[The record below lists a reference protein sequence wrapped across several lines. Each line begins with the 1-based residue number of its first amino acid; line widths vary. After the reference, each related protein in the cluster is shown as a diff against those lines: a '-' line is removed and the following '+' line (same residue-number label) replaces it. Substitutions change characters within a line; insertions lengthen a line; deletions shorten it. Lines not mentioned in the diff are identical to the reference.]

1 MNPESDF
8 YIGYLPKAPTGLSRF
23 VRRVIVALDLL
34 ALIVALVLSLGQMPF
49 AKSYFEFG
57 KLRDFEGTVV
67 ARPYP
72 SLIITRPGQ
81 ADQGDSTSEYL
92 LVAPGK
98 HGADDLVRSFD
109 GKDVHLRGQL
119 IYRDG
124 KTMVE
129 IEPGS
134 IRQNNRQ
141 SAEQPGT
148 KTLGALTVT
157 GEIVDS
163 KCYLGVM
170 NPGNGKVHRD
180 CASRCL
186 SGEIPP
192 LFIDSESGRQFIL
205 VSEDEKALPY
215 AAIKEFMAEPLSI
228 TGELLQR
235 GDVQVLRIDL
245 HQLRHSD

>member
-8 YIGYLPKAPTGLSRF
+8 YIGYLPKAPTRLGRF
-23 VRRVIVALDLL
+23 VRRAIVGLGLL
-34 ALIVALVLSLGQMPF
+34 AGILAVVLSLGQMRF
-49 AKSYFEFG
+49 ASSYFEFG
-57 KLRDFEGTVV
+57 KLRTFEGTVV

-72 SLIITRPGQ
+72 SLIVTRPGQ
-81 ADQGDSTSEYL
+81 ADQGDGTSEYL

-98 HGADDLVRSFD
+98 HGADALTQSFREKSVR
-109 GKDVHLRGQL
+109 LRGQL
-119 IYRDG
+119 IYRNE

-134 IRQNNRQ
+134 IRQEETHPAQ
-141 SAEQPGT
+141 QPVPESLGT
-148 KTLGALTVT
+148 LTVT

-186 SGEIPP
+186 SGGIPP
-192 LFIDSESGRQFIL
+192 LFIEFASGKTFLLVGIDTGALSYKDISEF
-205 VSEDEKALPY
+205 V
-215 AAIKEFMAEPLSI
+215 AEPLTV
-228 TGELLQR
+228 TGEHILR
-235 GDVQVLRIDL
+235 GDQHLLSINPRKL
-245 HQLRHSD
+245 KHSD

>member
-23 VRRVIVALDLL
+23 VRRVVIGLALFVVAL
-34 ALIVALVLSLGQMPF
+34 ALVLSLGQMPF
-49 AKSYFEFG
+49 AESYFEFG
-57 KLRDFEGTVV
+57 KVRDFEGTVV

-72 SLIITRPGQ
+72 SLIVSRPGQ
-81 ADQGDSTSEYL
+81 TGQAHRTSEYL

-98 HGADDLVRSFD
+98 HGAHDLVRSFD
-109 GKDVHLRGQL
+109 GRKVYLRGQL
-119 IYRDG
+119 IYRDR

-134 IRQNNRQ
+134 IQQRNTQ
-141 SAEQPGT
+141 SIAQPVT
-148 KTLGALTVT
+148 KSLGALTVT

-170 NPGNGKVHRD
+170 NPGSGKVHRD

-186 SGEIPP
+186 SGGIPP
-192 LFIDSESGRQFIL
+192 LFVDFLSGNTFLL
-205 VSEDEKALPY
+205 VGTDGSALSY
-215 AAIKEFMAEPLSI
+215 KEIKEFTAEPLTI
-228 TGELLQR
+228 HGEHVQR
-235 GDVQVLRIDL
+235 GEQHLLRINPR
-245 HQLRHSD
+245 QLRHSD